1 MKSRGLA
8 RINCHMDIKRKK
20 EVSVVI
26 EIKDKKIIIDG
37 KPHIIM
43 SGEIHYFR
51 LKRQEWEDRIYK
63 LKMTGCNAVA
73 SYVPWLC
80 HEPIEGQVDLTGK
93 TRPELDLDG
102 FISLC
107 EENGLYVI
115 LRPGPFI
122 MAEMKNEGIPY
133 WVYEKHPEIVPVS
146 WDGEK
151 VPTRTIDYLAPGF
164 LQEVYKWY
172 SAVMPIIA
180 SHLYTRG
187 GKVIGIQLDNEIGML
202 SWVSNC
208 PDLTDNVIGDF
219 IAWLENEYDAKELQN
234 RYPFNVDD
242 MSECRK
248 AIRSPKE
255 KYALQLLHDLGYYMR
270 ERFAR
275 YVATLRS
282 YAEEFGVRDVPFFIN
297 IHGTA
302 GKRGFTYPIGISQL
316 YKAYTQEA
324 GYISGSDVYLGDLSM
339 NNFQD
344 LYIINAFTDAV
355 NNQDQP
361 LTSLEFECGDGNYGL
376 TYSGRYDPSA
386 VDLKTRMCIAQG
398 NRMLNYYLFAGGI
411 NYVLDPKASDGNGR
425 IAFTGERHGFAAPIS
440 PEGQL
445 NYTYF
450 SLARVVKSVNAV
462 SSKLAV
468 MKEEHDR
475 VALAF
480 IPDYYMTESYYPKS
494 SKMVNFVRN
503 LEQNRGSYAWEIMVR
518 AMLLANYRF
527 GAVDIQNKPL
537 DPHAVPVLVVPSARY
552 MDDDIQRKL
561 VEYLNDGGNI
571 LLYGEVPLYDMEGNA
586 CTILADA
593 LGVEP
598 MDTRYSSP
606 SYYLSVYADGWAAP
620 RPEVRVQFAQAL
632 KTTNCDVILRIR
644 GTDEVCGFDVKVGSG
659 RAIVVATAYICDIC
673 LFKSIL
679 GKLGASPALY
689 HDNPYHG
696 IFMTSTAT
704 EEGERFIHIIN
715 LDGFEK
721 ELHIY
726 EEGHPLLGGEKI
738 VLQGRQGIML
748 PINVSFGDIR
758 IDYST
763 AEIMAVG
770 EHEMEFCLT
779 QPRDVIC
786 FSTKRE
792 ILPCND
798 YTVERQGDK
807 CIVKSLKHAK
817 IDTRLIVRFKD

>member
-1 MKSRGLA
+1 M
-8 RINCHMDIKRKK
+8 
-20 EVSVVI
+20 I
-26 EIKDKKIIIDG
+26 EIKGKKIIIDG

-43 SGEIHYFR
+43 AGEIHYFR
-51 LKRQEWEDRIYK
+51 LKRHEWEDRIYK
-63 LKMTGCNAVA
+63 LKLAGFNAVA

-107 EENGLYVI
+107 EENGLYVF

-146 WDGEK
+146 WDGKE
-151 VPTRTIDYLAPGF
+151 VPTKTIDYLAPGF

-180 SHLYTRG
+180 SHLYTNG
-187 GKVIGIQLDNEIGML
+187 GKVIGVQLDNEIGML

-208 PDLTDNVIGDF
+208 PDLTDHVINDF
-219 IAWLENEYDAKELQN
+219 TAWLKNKYDAKELQK
-234 RYPFNVDD
+234 RYPFDIDNI
-242 MSECRK
+242 SEYGK
-248 AIRSPKE
+248 AIRSPRE
-255 KYALQLLHDLGYYMR
+255 EYALQLLHDLGYYMR

-302 GKRGFTYPIGISQL
+302 GGRGFTYPVGVSQL
-316 YKAYTQEA
+316 YRAYTQET
-324 GYISGSDVYLGDLSM
+324 GYISGSDVYLGDLTM

-355 NNQDQP
+355 NSEDQP
-361 LTSLEFECGDGNYGL
+361 LASLEFECGDGNYGL
-376 TYSGRYDPSA
+376 TYGGRYDPSA
-386 VDLKTRMCIAQG
+386 IDLKTRMCIAQG

-450 SLARVVKSVNAV
+450 PLARVVKAVNAV

-494 SKMVNFVRN
+494 NKMTNLVRN
-503 LEQNRGSYAWEIMVR
+503 LEQGRGGYAWEAMVR

-527 GAVDIQNKPL
+527 GGVDIQNCPL
-537 DPHAVPVLVVPSARY
+537 NPDAVPVLVVPSARY
-552 MDDDIQRKL
+552 MHGSIQRKL
-561 VEYLNDGGNI
+561 VEYLNNGGNI
-571 LLYGEVPLYDMEGNA
+571 LLYGEVPLYDMEGNE

-593 LGVEP
+593 FGVEP
-598 MDTRYSSP
+598 MNTRYSSP
-606 SYYLSVYADGWAAP
+606 FYYLSVYPDGWATP

-632 KTTNCDVILRIR
+632 KAGNCDVILRIR
-644 GTDEVCGFDVKVGSG
+644 GTDEVCGLDVKVGNG

-679 GKLGASPALY
+679 EKLGAKPALY

-726 EEGHPLLGGEKI
+726 GEGHPLLGGEKI
-738 VLQGRQGIML
+738 VLQGKSGIML
-748 PINVSFGDIR
+748 PMNVSFDDIR
-758 IDYST
+758 IDHST
-763 AEIMAVG
+763 AEIMDVR
-770 EHEMEFCLT
+770 EHEIEFRLT
-779 QPRDVIC
+779 QDRDVIC
-786 FSTKRE
+786 FNTKRE
-792 ILPCND
+792 ILPGND
-798 YTVERQGDK
+798 YTVEKQGDK
-807 CIVKSLKHAK
+807 YIVKSLKNAK
-817 IDTRLIVRFKD
+817 IDNRLTVRFKN